1 MLSQLQ
7 PTDIPKHWLESE
19 CEGCSIGRITN
30 KIADGKSPVPDH
42 LCDHVSRKTVARA
55 KSIYGLFTASERYKQ
70 ESWLRSLYQ
79 DATAAEEGEAHLSD
93 VVAAVKQDE
102 AIDSISRAT
111 ISKWLDVYDIP
122 TDQPRD
128 KIPRT
133 DELDRAF
140 FDHKYN
146 EEQLTLNQLRDEVN
160 ERIGDDIEIS
170 KNTLVSHLDWLDID
184 TRSQG
189 VPQRELPAIE
199 NIDEYVLN
207 HHYRVQQVA
216 DAAPVN
222 FEGSVRLK
230 ERWLRENDTVDHWRG
245 KELLPKA
252 EILYA
257 QTDGVDDRPALADL
271 YDQYRDSDQ
280 PVWNLADA
288 IGVAPAAVELA
299 LVFHGIRE
307 ELTFVEID
315 DPTVIENVPNQRSEL
330 LTDCGAFAVLRLTFG
345 LELTEIAAYLNVCEG
360 LVKFASRMH
369 DIPVETDSGRQS
381 GGHCGR
387 LHDPRYLRRQL
398 TEMSI
403 RELAAR
409 HGYESGTPV
418 KRLLDAFELTPPT
431 QIEVP
436 ELGCSVR
443 SELEKH
449 VGKRLAQLATEHPE
463 MEVGYETTQIE
474 LDISAFECS
483 SDQKQYVPD
492 YTVET
497 GQQTVYIEVKG
508 QIDNGIIYDHMV
520 TDRQKA
526 KAMMDALGDDD
537 TEQYVVITNGAELG
551 WYDYEFSFVEDFET
565 GGSFNKYDQILANR
579 DKLESLLAPGDL
591 TA

>member
-1 MLSQLQ
+1 MARLK
-7 PTDIPKHWLESE
+7 PTDISKAWLQSA
-19 CEGCSIGRITN
+19 CSGYPVGRIVNTI
-30 KIADGKSPVPDH
+30 KRGEAPIPEH
-42 LCDHVSRKTVARA
+42 LTDEVSKTTVARA
-55 KSIYGLFTASERYKQ
+55 KSLYGLFDPEERYKE
-70 ESWLRSLYQ
+70 ESWLRALYQ
-79 DATAAEEGEAHLSD
+79 DNQAVDEGDAKISD
-93 VVAAVKQDE
+93 VAAVARTNDE
-102 AIDSISRAT
+102 MSSVSSAT
-111 ISKWLDVYDIP
+111 VSKWLDIYNISTKSQTKDE
-122 TDQPRD
+122 
-128 KIPRT
+128 IPRT
-133 DELDRAF
+133 EEFDRAYF
-140 FDHKYN
+140 EQKYHD
-146 EEQLTLNQLRDEVN
+146 EGLTITELLADINDRTSDET
-160 ERIGDDIEIS
+160 EIS

-207 HHYRVQQVA
+207 HHYRVQRVA
-216 DAAPVN
+216 DAGPVN
-222 FEGSVRLK
+222 FEESVRLK
-230 ERWLRENDTVDHWRG
+230 ERWLRENDSVDHWRG
-245 KELLPKA
+245 KELLPDV

-257 QTDGVDDRPALADL
+257 QTDGVDDRPALADR

-280 PVWNLADA
+280 PVRNLADA
-288 IGVAPAAVELA
+288 IGIAPAAVELA
-299 LVFHGIRE
+299 LVFHRIRE

-330 LTDCGAFAVLRLTFG
+330 LTDHGAFTVLRLTFG

-381 GGHCGR
+381 DGHRGR

-403 RELAAR
+403 EELAAR
-409 HGYESGTPV
+409 HGYESETPV

-431 QIEVP
+431 KIEVP

-463 MEVGYETTQIE
+463 MEVEYEKTRIE
-474 LDISAFECS
+474 LDISEFECS
-483 SDQKQYVPD
+483 KDRKQYVPD
-492 YTVET
+492 FTVET

-508 QIDNGIIYDHMV
+508 QVDNGVVHDHMV

-526 KAMMDALGDDD
+526 KAMMDALGDAD

-551 WYDYEFSFVEDFET
+551 WYDYEFSFREDIEPET
-565 GGSFNKYDQILANR
+565 PD
-579 DKLESLLAPGDL
+579 
-591 TA
+591 